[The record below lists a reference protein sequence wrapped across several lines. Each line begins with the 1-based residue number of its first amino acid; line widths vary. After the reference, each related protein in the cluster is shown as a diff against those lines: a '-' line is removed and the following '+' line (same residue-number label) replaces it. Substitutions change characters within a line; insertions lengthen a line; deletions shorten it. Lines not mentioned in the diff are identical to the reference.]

1 MRATKAMGPTHL
13 GQGIFTLGFRP
24 VELLELGHGES
35 FLELDGVASHD
46 LDGISVPLYGVAVLF
61 AESSA

>member
-1 MRATKAMGPTHL
+1 
-13 GQGIFTLGFRP
+13 
-24 VELLELGHGES
+24 LELGHGES